1 MSSIEITFDSYREVA
16 TFNGQR
22 PLFYQEFGSYQG
34 EWVLFALGDEDYVIY
49 RDWYGSCSGC
59 DSLQADCP
67 RTQEQAEEFARAY
80 RPFCEIPRL
89 TASKLAQ
96 NGTFE
101 TVFPANFRDGGGVDL
116 EGVVDEIETLVKLE
130 EELPVT
136 AEDAWRAKSQE
147 TRRRVLE
154 KLDVQKLIDSVRE
167 IDGDDS
173 LVVINKEV
181 YLWLKDS
188 STPRRYLLRVP
199 PEMKRVREA
208 KAWTFG
214 LSEDEYAPLIET

>member
-1 MSSIEITFDSYREVA
+1 MSSIEVSFDSYREVA

-22 PLFYQEFGSYQG
+22 SLFYQEFGSYQG

-59 DSLQADCP
+59 DSLQADTP
-67 RTQEQAEEFARAY
+67 RTQEQAEEFAKGY
-80 RPFCEIPRL
+80 KPFCEIPRL

-101 TVFPANFRDGGGVDL
+101 TVFPANFRDGIDM
-116 EGVVDEIETLVKLE
+116 EGIVAEIETLVKLE
-130 EELPVT
+130 EGLAVT
-136 AEDAWRAKSQE
+136 ADDAWRAKSQE

-154 KLDVQKLIDSVRE
+154 QLDVRSMIDKVRE
-167 IDGDDS
+167 VDGPDS
-173 LVVINKEV
+173 LVVINDET
-181 YLWLKDS
+181 YLWLQDA

-199 PEMKRVREA
+199 PEMRRVRQA

-214 LSEDEYAPLIET
+214 VSEEEYAPLIET